1 MCLHVHRRS
10 GTTFTQ
16 RLLSLDPQ
24 SRGPLLWE
32 LINPVPSAAASPSDS
47 AAMAADREARKEA
60 IRLRIEERKNL
71 GITIFDKF
79 HELGHDLHEE
89 CLFALSDVIPTM
101 PLFVWAATLGMQEY
115 LDTLSEGEIV
125 KAYESY
131 RRFLQ
136 LLSFQMGEAERQNP
150 KRWVMKCPL
159 HIMFIKQLAKVFPD
173 AKLVW

>member
-1 MCLHVHRRS
+1 
-10 GTTFTQ
+10 
-16 RLLSLDPQ
+16 
-24 SRGPLLWE
+24 
-32 LINPVPSAAASPSDS
+32 
-47 AAMAADREARKEA
+47 MAADRETRKEA

-101 PLFVWAATLGMQEY
+101 PMFVWAATLGQQEY
-115 LDTLSEGEIV
+115 LDTLSEAEIV

-131 RRFLQ
+131 KQFLQ
-136 LLSFQMGEAERQNP
+136 LLTYQMGDAERRDP